1 MNAYALSSYRS
12 LQCRRIAARRA
23 RALFLTRTTQHVSS
37 DPSLLAEMARAGLA
51 LSAVA
56 AWGAAIVLLAS

>member
-1 MNAYALSSYRS
+1 MNAYVLPSYRS
-12 LQCRRIAARRA
+12 LQRRQIAQRRS
-23 RALFLTRTTQHVSS
+23 RAFFLPRTTQHVSS
-37 DPSLLAEMARAGLA
+37 DSSLLSEIARAVMA